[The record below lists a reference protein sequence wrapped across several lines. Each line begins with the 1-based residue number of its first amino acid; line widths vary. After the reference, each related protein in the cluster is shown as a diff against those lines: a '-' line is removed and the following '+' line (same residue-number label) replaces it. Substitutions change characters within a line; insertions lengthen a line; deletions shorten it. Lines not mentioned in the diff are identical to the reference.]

1 MSRNDATATAPDLS
15 LPEERMLN
23 RELSRLDFNA
33 RVLAQ
38 AADPEVPLLERVR
51 FCSIVSSNLDEFF
64 MVRVAGLLRQA
75 GAGVTTRSADGRTPL
90 AALSDIRARV
100 TDIYDQ
106 QARLWRE
113 QLTPM
118 LAEQGILVGS
128 IDACTEDELTELTSR
143 FDQEVFP
150 VLTPLAVGPGQ
161 PFPYISGLSMSLGV
175 FVREPESGEDR
186 FARVKVPEVL
196 PRFLPVGSR
205 GLLLPL
211 EETIAHFLSWLF
223 PGMEVVEHVVF
234 RVTRDADFEVSDEA
248 DDLLEAVELELRR
261 RRFGDAVR
269 LEVASTASP
278 AMVQRLR
285 DGISVSA
292 DQVYAIDGML
302 DLADVAQI
310 ADLDRPD
317 LRYDPW
323 MPVTRPRLAATTG
336 RSDLFAE
343 VRRGDLLVHLPYDS
357 FATSVELFVRAAA
370 KDRDVVGIKTTVYR
384 TSDDSAMLPALI
396 DAAEQGKQT
405 VCLVELK
412 ARFDERRNIEWS
424 RAMEQAG
431 VHVVYGYA
439 NLKIHAKM
447 TLIVRRDG
455 ERLHRYAHIGT
466 GNYNS
471 NTARS
476 YEDVGLFTDD
486 EAITADLADLFNHLT
501 GFGRPQRFRKI
512 LAAPFNLR
520 SGLIERIRAVARAAA
535 EGERARIRIKVN
547 AIADPGI
554 VEELYRASQA
564 GAEID
569 IIARSICTLRPGVP
583 GLSETIRVRSVV
595 GRFLEHS
602 RVFAFEAGDT
612 ETYLLGSADLMP
624 RNLDHRIEVV
634 APIEDARAR
643 EEVSTVLDSLLADNT
658 AWQLSAD
665 GSWHRLSPDPG
676 TPGRG
681 THHVLLRRARLRARC
696 QAVRPRNRRFS
707 TCSPSPIVSASRV
720 PKGVVTMQARVEDD
734 NRARHEPGA
743 V

>member
-38 AADPEVPLLERVR
+38 AADSEVPLLERVR

-90 AALSDIRARV
+90 AALSDIQSRV

-269 LEVASTASP
+269 LEVASTASA

-285 DGISVSA
+285 DGMGVSE

-310 ADLDRPD
+310 ADLDRPE

-569 IIARSICTLRPGVP
+569 MIARSICTLRPGVP

-665 GSWHRLSPDPG
+665 GSWHRLTPDPG

-681 THHVLLRRARLRARC
+681 THQVLMRRARLRAR
-696 QAVRPRNRRFS
+696 RR
-707 TCSPSPIVSASRV
+707 SR
-720 PKGVVTMQARVEDD
+720 A
-734 NRARHEPGA
+734 
-743 V
+743 

>member
-1 MSRNDATATAPDLS
+1 MSLDDSTITAAELA
-15 LPEERMLN
+15 PEERLLN
-23 RELSRLDFNA
+23 RELSRLQFDR

-38 AADPEVPLLERVR
+38 ADDAAIPLLERVR
-51 FCSIVSSNLDEFF
+51 FCSIVSANLDEFF

-75 GAGVTTRSADGRTPL
+75 GAGVATRSADGRTPR
-90 AALSDIRARV
+90 AALADIHDRV
-100 TDIYDQ
+100 TALYASQSAI
-106 QARLWRE
+106 WRE
-113 QLTPM
+113 QLAPA
-118 LAEQGILVGS
+118 LAEQGILVGG
-128 IDACTEDELTELTSR
+128 IDDCSDDELTELTSR
-143 FDQEVFP
+143 FDREVYP

-161 PFPYISGLSMSLGV
+161 PFPYVSGLSMSLGV
-175 FVREPESGEDR
+175 FVREPDGGEER

-196 PRFLPVGSR
+196 PRFLSIGQR

-211 EETIAHFLSWLF
+211 EDAIAHFLSWLF
-223 PGMEVVEHVVF
+223 PGMEVSEHVVF

-285 DGISVSA
+285 DGLGVTEGQI
-292 DQVYAIDGML
+292 YAIDGML
-302 DLADVAQI
+302 DLADLARI
-310 ADLDRPD
+310 AELDRPE
-317 LRYDPW
+317 LRFDPW
-323 MPVTRPRLAATTG
+323 MPVTRARLAPAGG
-336 RSDLFAE
+336 RRDLFAE
-343 VRRGDLLVHLPYDS
+343 VRRADLLVHLPYDS
-357 FATSVELFVRAAA
+357 FATSVEQFVSAAA

-396 DAAEQGKQT
+396 DASEEGKQT

-431 VHVVYGYA
+431 VHVVYGFA

-455 ERLHRYAHIGT
+455 QGLHRYAHIGT

-471 NTARS
+471 VTARQ
-476 YEDVGLFTDD
+476 YEDFGLFTDD

-520 SGLIERIRAVARAAA
+520 SGLTERIRAVARAAA
-535 EGERARIRIKVN
+535 EGEHARIRIKVN
-547 AIADPGI
+547 AIADPAI
-554 VEELYRASQA
+554 IDELYRASQA

-569 IIARSICTLRPGVP
+569 IVARSICTLRPGVP
-583 GLSETIRVRSVV
+583 GLSETIRVRSIV

-602 RVFAFEAGDT
+602 RVFAFEAGDS

-624 RNLDHRIEVV
+624 RNLDHRIEVL
-634 APIEDARAR
+634 APVEDSRAY
-643 EEVSTVLDSLLADNT
+643 EELSTVLDVLLADNT
-658 AWQLSAD
+658 AWQLESD
-665 GSWHRLSPDPG
+665 GSWQRPPREA
-676 TPGRG
+676 GRDRS
-681 THHVLLRRARLRARC
+681 THQMLMRRARLRARRTGT
-696 QAVRPRNRRFS
+696 ARP
-707 TCSPSPIVSASRV
+707 
-720 PKGVVTMQARVEDD
+720 
-734 NRARHEPGA
+734 
-743 V
+743 

>member
-1 MSRNDATATAPDLS
+1 
-15 LPEERMLN
+15 
-23 RELSRLDFNA
+23 
-33 RVLAQ
+33 
-38 AADPEVPLLERVR
+38 
-51 FCSIVSSNLDEFF
+51 
-64 MVRVAGLLRQA
+64 
-75 GAGVTTRSADGRTPL
+75 
-90 AALSDIRARV
+90 
-100 TDIYDQ
+100 
-106 QARLWRE
+106 
-113 QLTPM
+113 
-118 LAEQGILVGS
+118 
-128 IDACTEDELTELTSR
+128 
-143 FDQEVFP
+143 
-150 VLTPLAVGPGQ
+150 
-161 PFPYISGLSMSLGV
+161 
-175 FVREPESGEDR
+175 
-186 FARVKVPEVL
+186 
-196 PRFLPVGSR
+196 
-205 GLLLPL
+205 
-211 EETIAHFLSWLF
+211 
-223 PGMEVVEHVVF
+223 VVEHVVF

-248 DDLLEAVELELRR
+248 DHLLEAVELELRR

-285 DGISVSA
+285 DGMGVSA

-343 VRRGDLLVHLPYDS
+343 VRRSDLLVHLPYDS

-676 TPGRG
+676 TPGRA
-681 THHVLLRRARLRARC
+681 THQVLMRRARLRAR
-696 QAVRPRNRRFS
+696 RR
-707 TCSPSPIVSASRV
+707 SR
-720 PKGVVTMQARVEDD
+720 A
-734 NRARHEPGA
+734 
-743 V
+743 

>member
-1 MSRNDATATAPDLS
+1 M
-15 LPEERMLN
+15 
-23 RELSRLDFNA
+23 
-33 RVLAQ
+33 
-38 AADPEVPLLERVR
+38 
-51 FCSIVSSNLDEFF
+51 
-64 MVRVAGLLRQA
+64 
-75 GAGVTTRSADGRTPL
+75 
-90 AALSDIRARV
+90 
-100 TDIYDQ
+100 
-106 QARLWRE
+106 
-113 QLTPM
+113 
-118 LAEQGILVGS
+118 
-128 IDACTEDELTELTSR
+128 
-143 FDQEVFP
+143 
-150 VLTPLAVGPGQ
+150 LTPLAVGPGQ

-285 DGISVSA
+285 DGMGVSE

-302 DLADVAQI
+302 DLADVVQI
-310 ADLDRPD
+310 ADLDRPE

-471 NTARS
+471 NTAR
-476 YEDVGLFTDD
+476 L
-486 EAITADLADLFNHLT
+486 
-501 GFGRPQRFRKI
+501 
-512 LAAPFNLR
+512 
-520 SGLIERIRAVARAAA
+520 
-535 EGERARIRIKVN
+535 
-547 AIADPGI
+547 
-554 VEELYRASQA
+554 
-564 GAEID
+564 
-569 IIARSICTLRPGVP
+569 
-583 GLSETIRVRSVV
+583 VR
-595 GRFLEHS
+595 G
-602 RVFAFEAGDT
+602 
-612 ETYLLGSADLMP
+612 
-624 RNLDHRIEVV
+624 
-634 APIEDARAR
+634 
-643 EEVSTVLDSLLADNT
+643 
-658 AWQLSAD
+658 
-665 GSWHRLSPDPG
+665 
-676 TPGRG
+676 
-681 THHVLLRRARLRARC
+681 RRACSPTTRRS
-696 QAVRPRNRRFS
+696 RPIWP
-707 TCSPSPIVSASRV
+707 TCS
-720 PKGVVTMQARVEDD
+720 TT
-734 NRARHEPGA
+734 
-743 V
+743 

>member
-38 AADPEVPLLERVR
+38 AGDPEVPLLERVR

-90 AALSDIRARV
+90 AALSDIQARV

-113 QLTPM
+113 QLTPL

-128 IDACTEDELTELTSR
+128 IDDCTEDELTELTSR

-520 SGLIERIRAVARAAA
+520 SGLIERIRAVARAAT

-602 RVFAFEAGDT
+602 RVFAFEAGDA

-676 TPGRG
+676 TPGRS
-681 THHVLLRRARLRARC
+681 THQVLMRRARLRAR
-696 QAVRPRNRRFS
+696 RR
-707 TCSPSPIVSASRV
+707 SR
-720 PKGVVTMQARVEDD
+720 A
-734 NRARHEPGA
+734 
-743 V
+743 